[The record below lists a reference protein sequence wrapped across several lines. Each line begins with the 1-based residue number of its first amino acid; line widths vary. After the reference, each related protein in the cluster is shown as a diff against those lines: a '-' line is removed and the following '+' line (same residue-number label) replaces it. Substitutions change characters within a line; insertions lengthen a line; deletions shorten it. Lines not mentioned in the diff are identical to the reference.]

1 MKEDNLQAL
10 LNILGVV
17 ESMKDFIN
25 DNRRDQKQSKDVEQI
40 TSLLNQ
46 VINGMNN
53 APQNDALDNVRQKA

>member
-17 ESMKDFIN
+17 ESMKEFIN

>member
-1 MKEDNLQAL
+1 MKEDNLKAL

-46 VINGMNN
+46 LINGMNN
-53 APQNDALDNVRQKA
+53 VPQNDALDNVRQKA

>member
-1 MKEDNLQAL
+1 MKEDNLKAL